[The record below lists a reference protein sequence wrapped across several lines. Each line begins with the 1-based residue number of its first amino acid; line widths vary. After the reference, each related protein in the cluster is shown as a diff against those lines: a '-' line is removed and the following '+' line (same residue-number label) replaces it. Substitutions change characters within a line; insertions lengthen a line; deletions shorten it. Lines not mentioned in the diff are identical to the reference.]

1 MFATTRFWLPTVRS
15 TRFHSSYLTHPR
27 LQHSSVIISASP
39 TASFSTFSPVTWW
52 QNRQETKEA
61 EKYKERVL
69 EMSQQDKWTL
79 QDLHAEVQ
87 EAANSWL
94 AKMSQTK
101 EAEMA
106 QQMNRTLVGLMQVVG
121 NDADLNKLEGITR
134 AEKLKAAVAAK
145 VSVEDIATVVEQF
158 SSMSLMHK
166 VLRHRYLEGKPIPT
180 SAEAMQTVL
189 QAEGPNFLT
198 KQQKNKLQRKQ
209 VQRMKK
215 AIRGR

>member
-1 MFATTRFWLPTVRS
+1 MLPARVLLPTILRS
-15 TRFHSSYLTHPR
+15 TIR
-27 LQHSSVIISASP
+27 LQSRSWQFPYNANAIASSSSAP
-39 TASFSTFSPVTWW
+39 SFSSFSPLGWW
-52 QNRQETKEA
+52 QNRQENKEA
-61 EKYKERVL
+61 EKYKQRVL
-69 EMSQQDKWTL
+69 QMSQQETWTL
-79 QDLHAEVQ
+79 HDLHAEVQ

-106 QQMNRTLVGLMQVVG
+106 QQMNQTLIGLMQVVG
-121 NDADLNKLEGITR
+121 KDADLERLEGISR
-134 AEKLKAAVAAK
+134 ADKLKAAVAAK
-145 VSVEDIATVVEQF
+145 VTVEDIATVIEQF
-158 SSMSLMHK
+158 SSMTLMHK

-198 KQQKNKLQRKQ
+198 KQQKSKLQRKQ